1 LQGEHVGLHR
11 FRRRHCDKPDFD
23 QVSGP
28 SPLTFDCAGN
38 PPDCEQ
44 EWMGQMT
51 DQVLRIEIEG
61 MTCASCV
68 GRVER
73 ALQAVT
79 GVTQAQVNLATK
91 TARVTFS
98 PDVTTSQAVADAAT
112 NAGYPARALRDQ
124 LSQDARQAGEFK
136 VIANR
141 FRIAASLTAPVV
153 ILAMGAHL
161 VPAWA
166 GVLDSWTS
174 WLVQF
179 CLTSAVLAWP
189 GADFYRKGI
198 PALVKGAPDMN
209 TLVAIGTFAAWAF
222 STVALVAPSML
233 PANAVAV
240 YFEAAAVIVTLI
252 LLGNMLEAGA
262 KGRTGDAVRKLV
274 GLRPKTARVARAGEI
289 LDVPIDT
296 IVVGDLIHIRPGER
310 IAIDGVVTEGQSF
323 VDEAMLTGEPVP
335 ADKSTG
341 DRVTGGT
348 INGVGALIVQATN
361 VGADTALS
369 RIIQMVQDAQG
380 ARLPIQDIVN
390 RITGWFVPV
399 VLGLAVLTVLG
410 WFVFGP
416 DPALGFAL
424 VAGVS
429 VLIVACPCAMG
440 LAVPMSIMVGTG
452 RAADLGVLFRKGDA
466 LQALQGVRT
475 VAFDKTGTL
484 TVGRPTVTVFDT
496 VAGHDADTVLQ
507 AVAGVEAVSE
517 HPIAQAVVAYAQSR
531 NVSPATVTDFVSQTG
546 LGAQGT
552 VVGKSVHVG
561 GARFMADQGIDVP
574 AFAKATQG
582 HSVFYAAI
590 NGQLVCTVA
599 VSDPVK
605 PSAKATIAALHAAGL
620 KTVLISGDTM
630 AAAHAVADQIGIMH
644 VVADVLPA
652 GKIVALATLDGP
664 VAFVGD
670 GINDA
675 PALAHADV
683 GIAIGTGTDVAIES
697 ADVVLM
703 SGDLLAV
710 GHAFAISHATLRN
723 IRQNLFWAFAYNAA
737 LVPVAA
743 GVLYPALG
751 VLLSPMLAAG
761 AMAMSSV
768 FVVSN
773 ALRLRS
779 AGG

>member
-1 LQGEHVGLHR
+1 
-11 FRRRHCDKPDFD
+11 
-23 QVSGP
+23 
-28 SPLTFDCAGN
+28 
-38 PPDCEQ
+38 
-44 EWMGQMT
+44 
-51 DQVLRIEIEG
+51 
-61 MTCASCV
+61 
-68 GRVER
+68 
-73 ALQAVT
+73 
-79 GVTQAQVNLATK
+79 
-91 TARVTFS
+91 
-98 PDVTTSQAVADAAT
+98 
-112 NAGYPARALRDQ
+112 
-124 LSQDARQAGEFK
+124 
-136 VIANR
+136 
-141 FRIAASLTAPVV
+141 
-153 ILAMGAHL
+153 
-161 VPAWA
+161 
-166 GVLDSWTS
+166 
-174 WLVQF
+174 
-179 CLTSAVLAWP
+179 
-189 GADFYRKGI
+189 
-198 PALVKGAPDMN
+198 
-209 TLVAIGTFAAWAF
+209 
-222 STVALVAPSML
+222 
-233 PANAVAV
+233 
-240 YFEAAAVIVTLI
+240 
-252 LLGNMLEAGA
+252 
-262 KGRTGDAVRKLV
+262 
-274 GLRPKTARVARAGEI
+274 
-289 LDVPIDT
+289 
-296 IVVGDLIHIRPGER
+296 
-310 IAIDGVVTEGQSF
+310 
-323 VDEAMLTGEPVP
+323 
-335 ADKSTG
+335 
-341 DRVTGGT
+341 
-348 INGVGALIVQATN
+348 
-361 VGADTALS
+361 
-369 RIIQMVQDAQG
+369 MVQDAQG

-552 VVGKSVHVG
+552 VAGKSVHVG

-652 GKIVALATLDGP
+652 GKIAALATLDGP

>member
-1 LQGEHVGLHR
+1 
-11 FRRRHCDKPDFD
+11 
-23 QVSGP
+23 
-28 SPLTFDCAGN
+28 
-38 PPDCEQ
+38 
-44 EWMGQMT
+44 MT

-552 VVGKSVHVG
+552 VAGKSVHVG

-652 GKIVALATLDGP
+652 GKIAALATLDGP

>member
-1 LQGEHVGLHR
+1 
-11 FRRRHCDKPDFD
+11 
-23 QVSGP
+23 
-28 SPLTFDCAGN
+28 
-38 PPDCEQ
+38 
-44 EWMGQMT
+44 MT

-348 INGVGALIVQATN
+348 INGVGALVVQATN

-552 VVGKSVHVG
+552 VAGKSVHVG

-652 GKIVALATLDGP
+652 GKIAALATLDGP

>member
-1 LQGEHVGLHR
+1 
-11 FRRRHCDKPDFD
+11 
-23 QVSGP
+23 
-28 SPLTFDCAGN
+28 
-38 PPDCEQ
+38 
-44 EWMGQMT
+44 MT

-79 GVTQAQVNLATK
+79 GVMQAQVNLATK

-552 VVGKSVHVG
+552 VAGKSVHVG

-652 GKIVALATLDGP
+652 GKIAALATLDGP